1 MKNNILKSMT
11 LTAFIT
17 FLMAW
22 MKVDSPTIVPLIV
35 AMISFGWMALYIYVN
50 VFRRVAEMGRDG
62 DA

>member
-22 MKVDSPTIVPLIV
+22 TKVDSPSAVPLVV
-35 AMISFGWMALYIYVN
+35 ALLSFGWMALYIYVN
-50 VFRRVAEMGRDG
+50 VFRRAEELERELQ
-62 DA
+62 